1 VKNKTIPL
9 DRKRIAQVALG
20 MIDQYGID
28 QLSMRKLGSELGVE
42 AMALYHYFR
51 NKAEL
56 LDGILDIVLDGVVD
70 SLTPDGTPLQRVRR
84 TFDALRLVAIEHPH
98 AYLSMVSR
106 RFRTPTALQFY
117 EQLLRNFHEAGLSP
131 QQSARYYRMMA
142 NFTAGGGL
150 AEVGSRAKQPDAT
163 PIILE
168 DFNRPDDYPHITAAM
183 PFLRVS
189 EIEEIYHAGMDIL
202 FAALELALDQN
213 RNQDQDRAR
222 QA

>member
-1 VKNKTIPL
+1 MKNKTEPL
-9 DRKRIAQVALG
+9 DRKRIAQVALS
-20 MIDQYGID
+20 MIDEHGIE

-56 LDGILDIVLDGVVD
+56 LDGILDIVLDEVTAT
-70 SLTPDGTPLQRVRR
+70 LTTTLTTTLTADGAPLQRARR
-84 TFDALRLVAIEHPH
+84 TFDGLRLMAIDHPH

-106 RFRTPTALQFY
+106 RFRTPTALRFY
-117 EQLLRNFHEAGLSP
+117 EQLLRHFHEAGLSP
-131 QQSARYYRMMA
+131 EQSARYYRMMA
-142 NFTAGGGL
+142 NFTAGAGL

-168 DFNRPDDYPHITAAM
+168 DFDQPAEFPLITASM

-189 EIEEIYHAGMDIL
+189 EIDAIYHHGMDIL
-202 FAALELALDQN
+202 FAALEAELALT
-213 RNQDQDRAR
+213 
-222 QA
+222 